1 MAVISDSLFTAYIDR
16 VAKFYELFK
25 VAVDTIADGDTD
37 DRFWDRMT
45 SLDDRTLEE
54 DFVPTVIT
62 VDDKVGDVSAARAGT
77 SNLGTGS
84 IIGALAQHASRE
96 DIAGGINGL
105 CELKDIRASDYFNQQ
120 YFQAYNKFMLSK
132 HVFCE
137 SDTTFATIDITG
149 GSLVYTDGDEYGDG
163 ETHYASG
170 SYFSAT
176 QLKIEVDVVGG
187 VGPGMAAQLDFRL
200 TVKDK
205 DWNTDTIDV
214 SVPAA
219 SIVGYTADIGSS
231 TDRFLSVTN
240 AVFYNANTGTN
251 GDQVTIH
258 NKKERNVTL

>member
-1 MAVISDSLFTAYIDR
+1 MAVISDALFTAYIDR
-16 VAKFYELFK
+16 IGKFYELFK
-25 VAVDTIADGDTD
+25 NAVDTIAAGDD
-37 DRFWDRMT
+37 EDRFWDRLT
-45 SLDDRTLEE
+45 SLDDRTLEN

-62 VDDKVGDVSAARAGT
+62 VDNKIGDLSAARAGA

-84 IIGALAQHASRE
+84 IIGALAQHASRQ

-105 CELKDIRASDYFNQQ
+105 CELKDIRSSDYFNQV
-120 YFQAYNKFMLSK
+120 YFKSYNKFMLAK

-137 SDTTFATIDITG
+137 DDTTFATIDITG
-149 GSLVYTDGDEYGDG
+149 GNLVYTNGDEYGDG

-170 SYFSAT
+170 SYFAAT
-176 QLKIEVDVVGG
+176 QLKVEVDVVGG
-187 VGPGMAAQLDFRL
+187 IGPGMASQLDFRL

-205 DWNTDTIDV
+205 DWNTDTINV
-214 SVPAA
+214 SIPMA

-258 NKKERNVTL
+258 NKKERTVSL